1 MIRHARTHRSAGY
14 TLPEMLVVIL
24 IGAMIAGISFPE
36 MSRMVRRGRLEEA
49 AGRLESALRL
59 ARQKALAHRT
69 HYRVTLSPV
78 LGRYE
83 VDFEDTSGAWVAD
96 NDSIYT
102 FPAGILF
109 EGDTNGTP
117 FTPVSSGVELIF
129 EPRGT
134 LSPAN
139 APLEILVYNDK
150 GDTVEME
157 MVTTGRV
164 RSWRR

>member
-1 MIRHARTHRSAGY
+1 
-14 TLPEMLVVIL
+14 MLVVIL
-24 IGAMIAGISFPE
+24 IGAAIAGLSFPE

-59 ARQKALAHRT
+59 SRQKALAHRT
-69 HYRVTLSPV
+69 HYRMTLSPV
-78 LGRYE
+78 LGEYTVE
-83 VDFEDTSGAWVAD
+83 FEDTSGAWVKD
-96 NDSIYT
+96 NDSLYV

-109 EGDTNGTP
+109 EGDTNGTA

-134 LSPAN
+134 LSSAN

-157 MVTTGRV
+157 MVITGRV